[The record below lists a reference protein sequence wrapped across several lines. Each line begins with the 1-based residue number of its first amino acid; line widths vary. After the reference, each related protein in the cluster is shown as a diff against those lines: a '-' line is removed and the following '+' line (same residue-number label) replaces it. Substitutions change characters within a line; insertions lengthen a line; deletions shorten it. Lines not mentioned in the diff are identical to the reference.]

1 MKRNLLFALSLLLCM
16 SALSL
21 VLTACG
27 SKDEPID
34 TNLTQE
40 FVVKGE
46 ITSQDGNFIKGEA
59 GLNDPNS
66 NEYKFYKAIYD
77 QVTTIIKAQV
87 WKVSFKADEKSQ
99 KMKEQEEIAN
109 QRFTAMVKALDD
121 VQKKLNQ
128 TDKDA
133 YKCHFSMT
141 IEMTA
146 TGEREIRSGQK
157 TLKYAGNE

>member
-46 ITSQDGNFIKGEA
+46 ITH
-59 GLNDPNS
+59 
-66 NEYKFYKAIYD
+66 IYY
-77 QVTTIIKAQV
+77 
-87 WKVSFKADEKSQ
+87 
-99 KMKEQEEIAN
+99 
-109 QRFTAMVKALDD
+109 QR
-121 VQKKLNQ
+121 
-128 TDKDA
+128 
-133 YKCHFSMT
+133 SS
-141 IEMTA
+141 I
-146 TGEREIRSGQK
+146 
-157 TLKYAGNE
+157 